1 MTHVFLAHPPL
12 CLHFNHRVCVYGNVD
27 NERWRIAPFFFFAR
41 AQHARSLMVQS
52 SSAPDINCHNVKCI
66 NTHAQLSGKYEV
78 IALRPRSGR
87 IMDAVQTRERE
98 RAGLWQ
104 CPCMKPAQCGS
115 QMSRCANAGQEC
127 THTNTHTLYSH
138 RNTRWGWSGIGHI
151 TVSLFSCYV
160 ICHQQSLLYPHQMQV
175 AFPNT
180 VPHIF
185 TFSTHTNGLAVY
197 SDVMA
202 SPLLWH
208 YWWLNFK
215 LHSRVPSVTYSIA
228 LKKKIASTWTSRNIT
243 STDLSWQLWR

>member
-1 MTHVFLAHPPL
+1 MQCRPERESEQASGSVPAWNLL
-12 CLHFNHRVCVYGNVD
+12 NVAP
-27 NERWRIAPFFFFAR
+27 RWA
-41 AQHARSLMVQS
+41 
-52 SSAPDINCHNVKCI
+52 D
-66 NTHAQLSGKYEV
+66 
-78 IALRPRSGR
+78 
-87 IMDAVQTRERE
+87 VQTRGR
-98 RAGLWQ
+98 
-104 CPCMKPAQCGS
+104 S
-115 QMSRCANAGQEC
+115 